1 MKLFNLNT
9 KATSYTYEIVKIAVS
24 LAFIIVGINFK
35 HIIPIQFES
44 LPLWVDI
51 LLRIL
56 AAQVVI
62 LSVLCIYN
70 TSVGELCYVYA
81 NRSKKKKG
89 EKVYTEKLPIETVI
103 ELVSE
108 NDIVEVEACVGA
120 GIIKIGASAESDYS
134 SSKFGNKLF
143 YIGDAEYETIKP
155 FIEALNAKFPDGS
168 LPVSRV
174 GGLLVNARGNL
185 LDGLRNK
192 G

>member
-24 LAFIIVGINFK
+24 LAIIIVGINFRR
-35 HIIPIQFES
+35 IIPIQFES

-62 LSVLCIYN
+62 LSVLCIY

-103 ELVSE
+103 KLVSE
-108 NDIVEVEACVGA
+108 NDIVEFEACVGA

-134 SSKFGNKLF
+134 SSKFKNKLF
-143 YIGDAEYETIKP
+143 YIGNAEYETIEP
-155 FIEALNAKFPDGS
+155 FIEALNAKFPDGN
-168 LPVSRV
+168 LPVSRID
-174 GGLLVNARGNL
+174 GLAVNAPGNL

-192 G
+192 S

>member
-24 LAFIIVGINFK
+24 LAIIIVGINLK

-62 LSVLCIYN
+62 LSILCIY

-103 ELVSE
+103 KLVSE

-134 SSKFGNKLF
+134 SSKFKNKLF
-143 YIGDAEYETIKP
+143 YIGDAEYETIEL

-168 LPVSRV
+168 LPMSRID
-174 GGLLVNARGNL
+174 GLSVNARGNL

-192 G
+192 N

>member
-24 LAFIIVGINFK
+24 LALIIVGINLK
-35 HIIPIQFES
+35 YIIPIQFES

-62 LSVLCIYN
+62 LSVLCIY
-70 TSVGELCYVYA
+70 TSVGELCYVYV

-103 ELVSE
+103 KLVSE

-134 SSKFGNKLF
+134 SSRFENKLF
-143 YIGDAEYETIKP
+143 YIGNAEYETIEP

-174 GGLLVNARGNL
+174 DGLSVNAWGNL

-192 G
+192 S